1 MLDMD
6 YIHSGAS
13 TKKEY
18 ILVSSDNKA
27 ADSASSTDFTLRM
40 LVPIKNVIK
49 TDLIQVSMEYN
60 VANIRQGATL
70 GADNSF
76 SIGDGNGEV
85 DGEGSVSGG
94 TTSAI
99 TIEEG
104 LYTVDVLAN
113 WLQEQLTIVKGAGW
127 AVFYGV
133 NSHLMIQYTAQATG
147 EVSSNRVI
155 TCGSAVLSRTLGLLS
170 ATDFSSTY
178 GALEPQFAANEGL
191 HGTYRWLFPHPVHL
205 SGIYPY
211 LFIQSRAL
219 GTDIRVANGNLGFWR
234 MLLNDQ
240 VNYSIAQ
247 TNNRVDAYINSP
259 KTLQDIDIKL
269 VYPDGTPV
277 NNNGGRFT
285 LLLEIVRIV

>member
-1 MLDMD
+1 M
-6 YIHSGAS
+6 SGAAAA
-13 TKKEY
+13 KKEY
-18 ILVSSDNKA
+18 ILVSSDNRS
-27 ADSASSTDFTLRM
+27 ADSISTTDFTLRM

-49 TDLIQVSMEYN
+49 TDLIQVSMEYS
-60 VANIRQGATL
+60 VANIRQGATP

-127 AVFYGV
+127 AVYYGV
-133 NSHLMIQYTAQATG
+133 NSHLMIQYTAQAAG

-155 TCGSAVLSRTLGLLS
+155 TCGSAVLSKTLGLLPS
-170 ATDFSSTY
+170 TSLVSFGVLAPVFTDT
-178 GALEPQFAANEGL
+178 EGL
-191 HGTYRWLFPHPVHL
+191 YGTYRWQFPHPVQL

-240 VNYSIAQ
+240 VNYALAQ
-247 TNNRVDAYINSP
+247 TNNRVDTYINTP
-259 KTLQDIDIKL
+259 ITLQDIDIKL

>member
-1 MLDMD
+1 M
-6 YIHSGAS
+6 SGAAA

-18 ILVSSDNKA
+18 ILVSSDNRA
-27 ADSASSTDFTLRM
+27 ADSVSTTDFTLRM

-49 TDLIQVSMEYN
+49 TDLIQVSMEYS
-60 VANIRQGATL
+60 VANIRQGAAP

-76 SIGDGNGEV
+76 SIGDGNGVEE
-85 DGEGSVSGG
+85 GGSVSGG

-133 NSHLMIQYTAQATG
+133 NSHLMIQHTAQAAG

-155 TCGSAVLSRTLGLLS
+155 TCGSAVLSKTLGLL
-170 ATDFSSTY
+170 AASSFVSFGVLAPVFT
-178 GALEPQFAANEGL
+178 ASEGPY
-191 HGTYRWLFPHPVHL
+191 GTYRWLFPHPVQL

-219 GTDIRVANGNLGFWR
+219 GTDIRVANGNMGFWR

-240 VNYSIAQ
+240 VNYALAQ
-247 TNNRVDAYINSP
+247 TNNRVDTYINTP
-259 KTLQDIDIKL
+259 ITLQDIDIKL

-285 LLLEIVRIV
+285 LLLEIVRLV

>member
-1 MLDMD
+1 MLDM
-6 YIHSGAS
+6 SGGGA

-18 ILVSSDNKA
+18 ILVSSDNRA
-27 ADSASSTDFTLRM
+27 ADSVSTTDFTLRM
-40 LVPIKNVIK
+40 LVPVKNVIK

-60 VANIRQGATL
+60 VANIRQGASP

-76 SIGDGNGEV
+76 SLGDGNGTV
-85 DGEGSVSGG
+85 NGDGSVSDG
-94 TTSAI
+94 TSSAV

-104 LYTVDVLAN
+104 LYTVDVLAS
-113 WLQEQLTIVKGAGW
+113 WIQEQLTIVNGVGW

-133 NSHLMIQYTAQATG
+133 NAKLMIQYTAQAA
-147 EVSSNRVI
+147 EVSGNRKI
-155 TCGSAVLSRTLGLLS
+155 TCGSATLSRTLGLLS
-170 ATDFSSTY
+170 AADFTSTY
-178 GALEPQFAANEGL
+178 GALEPVFNASEGH
-191 HGTYRWLFPHPVHL
+191 HGTYRWHFPHPVQL

-240 VNYSIAQ
+240 VNYSLTQ
-247 TNNRVDAYINSP
+247 TNNRVDAYTNTP
-259 KTLQDIDIKL
+259 LTLQDIDIKL
-269 VYPDGTPV
+269 VYPDGTTV

-285 LLLEIVRIV
+285 LLLEIVRLV

>member
-6 YIHSGAS
+6 SLHSGAS

-18 ILVSSDNKA
+18 ILVSSDSRA
-27 ADSASSTDFTLRM
+27 ADSVSTTDFTLRM

-60 VANIRQGATL
+60 VANIRQGASP

-76 SIGDGNGEV
+76 SVGDGNGTV
-85 DGEGSVSGG
+85 NGDGSVSGG
-94 TTSAI
+94 TSSGV

-113 WLQEQLTIVKGAGW
+113 WLQQQLTIVNGAGW

-133 NSHLMIQYTAQATG
+133 NAQLMIQYTAQAS
-147 EVSSNRVI
+147 EVSSNRAI

-178 GALEPQFAANEGL
+178 GSLEPQFAPNEGL
-191 HGTYRWLFPHPVHL
+191 FGTYRWLFPHPVQL

-240 VNYSIAQ
+240 VNYSLAQ
-247 TNNRVDAYINSP
+247 TNNRVDAYINAP
-259 KTLQDIDIKL
+259 RTLQDIDIKL
-269 VYPDGTPV
+269 VYPDGTAV